1 MKKTVLMLLLLCGAR
16 LSAQTIIQQFAA
28 ISAGSGD
35 VSDMDLNQPTGD
47 GSVLIAMPQQLSPGI
62 KVLSVTDNA
71 PDGGNTYKQ
80 VTAAGSSC
88 AKQALQIWYCE
99 NCKSG
104 VTELKFHLSG
114 PVRASIN
121 AFLEV
126 SNLAQTATLD
136 GSGAQVSDGV
146 ATNKGSEVGP
156 RIVTTTTDFV
166 IGRYFAATKPTSVT
180 PDLWTYKTTYVYGL
194 NLPAGTYQPTLNGG
208 KAGDNFCMSV
218 AAFKIAAPVPAKAQ
232 N

>member
-16 LSAQTIIQQFAA
+16 MSAQTIVQQFAA

-35 VSDMDLNQPTGD
+35 VSDMDLNQPTSD

-62 KVLSVTDNA
+62 KVLKVTDNA
-71 PDGGNTYKQ
+71 PDGGNTYKE
-80 VTAAGSSC
+80 VTGAASSC
-88 AKQALQIWYCE
+88 ASKVIQIFYCE

-114 PVRASIN
+114 AVRASIN
-121 AFLEV
+121 GFLEV
-126 SNLAQTATLD
+126 SNLAQSAAPD
-136 GSGAQVSDGV
+136 GSGVHVNDGV
-146 ATNKGSEVGP
+146 GTSKGLEVGP
-156 RIVTTTTDFV
+156 QIVTTATDFI
-166 IGRYFAATKPTSVT
+166 IGRYSAATKPAGVT

-218 AAFKIAAPVPAKAQ
+218 AAFKIAAPVPAKPQ